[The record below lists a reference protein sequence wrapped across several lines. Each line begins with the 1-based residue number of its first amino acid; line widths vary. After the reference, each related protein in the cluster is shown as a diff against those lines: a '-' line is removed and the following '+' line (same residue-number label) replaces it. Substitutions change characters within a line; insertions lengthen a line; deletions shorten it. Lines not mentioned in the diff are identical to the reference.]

1 MITSLAVNDW
11 LRRRVSGETLE
22 AVLYE
27 NDANISPVS
36 LDLYIRPH
44 ARSVSDVDYHK
55 LEYNIHEMLIRE
67 GFAIRAASPQSTGT
81 SDDVSPPSSPSD
93 QVVKSES
100 ILSSSVTSG
109 FHDAPS
115 PLFDVNTHDVTSP
128 GCHGDG
134 VVCHVPPPHIPVDSD
149 GSVYM
154 LVSHIVSPGEFYVH
168 FISSEAGM
176 LDCLMTD
183 MNQTYKGLYCP
194 QSSMSGTHVKNLTT
208 LQQDLFTTGLYQA
221 FQQVVTMLLRRTC

>member
-1 MITSLAVNDW
+1 NDW

-27 NDANISPVS
+27 NEAAINPVS

-67 GFAIRAASPQSTGT
+67 GFAIRAASPQSTDT

-115 PLFDVNTHDVTSP
+115 PVFDVNTHDVTSP

-134 VVCHVPPPHIPVDSD
+134 VVCRVPPPHIPVDSD

-154 LVSHIVSPGEFYVH
+154 LASHIVSPGEFYVH

-183 MNQTYKGLYCP
+183 MNQTYK
-194 QSSMSGTHVKNLTT
+194 
-208 LQQDLFTTGLYQA
+208 
-221 FQQVVTMLLRRTC
+221 